1 MWTLTHHQGPRYAGL
16 ERGQLVHISVDILV
30 GTAGKNIIIM
40 PDGVYYVYSIAGTL
54 SSKIYEAI
62 PWFCVDLLCL
72 TTGVSLYS
80 SII

>member
-1 MWTLTHHQGPRYAGL
+1 L

-72 TTGVSLYS
+72 ISPTGVSLYS